1 MKGLKI
7 ACIGICLGLLGI
19 AMQPDASPIAVGCAL
34 VGVVVAVVGCFV
46 KDK

>member
-1 MKGLKI
+1 MKGIKL
-7 ACIGICLGLLGI
+7 AFVGVCLGLSGI

-34 VGVVVAVVGCFV
+34 VGVVVAIIGCFV